1 MILLKPTN
9 PNRLLVRGIVVM
21 IVGVASIVV
30 PDLSLKLM
38 MQFLGAL
45 LLADGVVA
53 FLINYFAP
61 KEKKAYLIVPRGTT
75 NLVLGIILLAFPAL
89 LLNVFV
95 FVIGLLL
102 LLAGA
107 SQLFN
112 QFGTNGK
119 PGFSWPMALISLVS
133 LVSGIVLITRPF
145 ESAQTVL
152 IMFGVVA
159 FIYGLGELIWSFKIR
174 KLHQQQASE
183 NPQVIDTEYE
193 EVEQ

>member
-1 MILLKPTN
+1 MIFGL
-9 PNRLLVRGIVVM
+9 
-21 IVGVASIVV
+21 ASIVV

-45 LLADGVVA
+45 LLTDGLIA

-61 KEKKAYLIVPRGTT
+61 KEKKAFQLVPRGTS
-75 NLVLGIILLAFPAL
+75 NLVVGIILLAFPTL

-112 QFGTNGK
+112 QFGSNGK
-119 PGFSWPMALISLVS
+119 LNFSWPMALISFVS
-133 LVSGIVLITRPF
+133 LISGIVLITRPF

-152 IMFGVVA
+152 VMFGVVA
-159 FIYGLGELIWSFKIR
+159 FVYGLGELIWSFKIR
-174 KLHQQQASE
+174 KLQQQQAAE
-183 NPQVIDTEYE
+183 NPQVIDTNYE
-193 EVEQ
+193 EVE